1 MILKILLLI
10 GVIAAVYFLF
20 FKKSKPIAASGGEK
34 KKNEDEETMVPC
46 HKCGTYV
53 ATKEAFIKEGKYY
66 CSEACMHD
74 S

>member
-1 MILKILLLI
+1 MILKLLLLI
-10 GVIAAVYFLF
+10 GVIAVVYFLF
-20 FKKSKPIAASGGEK
+20 FKKSKPIASTDSQ
-34 KKNEDEETMVPC
+34 KKNKEDEETMVPC

-53 ATKEAFIKEGKYY
+53 ATKEAFIKEGKYF